1 MVLIRCLKPKN
12 LLRKDF
18 GTDHVQFPD
27 SSITMKLLGFIND
40 TYKVDSIENMRR
52 QKRGISSTKLNNTGF
67 EQNMPEGK
75 NWQELLNDSQYK
87 DQLIEMMKQYV
98 LEFGSEILP
107 RSTPFIVTSTEKE
120 YFISPT
126 GNQVITWF

>member
-27 SSITMKLLGFIND
+27 SSTTMKLLGFIND
-40 TYKVDSIENMRR
+40 TYKVDSIENMTR
-52 QKRGISSTKLNNTGF
+52 QKQGTSCIKFNNTGF

-75 NWQELLNDSQYK
+75 NWKELLNTK
-87 DQLIEMMKQYV
+87 I
-98 LEFGSEILP
+98 
-107 RSTPFIVTSTEKE
+107 
-120 YFISPT
+120 
-126 GNQVITWF
+126 N